1 MELYDFQ
8 KEIIKHTDG
17 YEQVAYF
24 LGMGLGKTLLAQTHI
39 CRMAYKYENVLVVC
53 QKSKILDWCRHW
65 KENTDYTVL
74 NFYDLKPK
82 ELKDINVMSH
92 TAIVVSYDSV
102 WRRPIFREFAKTAHL
117 VLDESSLIQNE
128 GTKRT
133 DFIMKLEPLTI
144 TLLSGTPCAGRY
156 ENMWTQC
163 QLLGWDITR
172 TQYWNR
178 YVEWHMEKFY
188 SIPRPIR
195 VVDGY
200 KNVEELKKNLRDY
213 GAVFMTTEEAIELP
227 DKIEETTYVPT
238 SDAYKDFRKRWLIE
252 IDGEE
257 LVGDTPLNK
266 MLGLRKLASY
276 YSGEKKQALSDILEV
291 NPERI
296 VVFYNFK
303 RELEEIRKIVGKR
316 HFCEINGEHHD
327 QSLFDRYDDCV
338 IACQFQASAMGINL
352 QASHILVYFSPTLSA
367 DLFMQ
372 SQARIHRI
380 GQTKKCN
387 YIYLVCENSIEA
399 EIYETLRRRE
409 DYVLKLFEKTHNIT

>member
-1 MELYDFQ
+1 
-8 KEIIKHTDG
+8 
-17 YEQVAYF
+17 
-24 LGMGLGKTLLAQTHI
+24 
-39 CRMAYKYENVLVVC
+39 MAYKYENVLVVC
-53 QKSKILDWCRHW
+53 QKSKILDWCNHW
-65 KENTDYTVL
+65 RGCSDYSVYD
-74 NFYDLKPK
+74 FYDMKPK
-82 ELKDINVMSH
+82 ELRDIPSMSH
-92 TAIVVSYDSV
+92 SVVVVSYDSV
-102 WRRPIFREFAKTAHL
+102 WRRPVFREFAKTAHL

-133 DFIMKLEPLTI
+133 DFIMKLEPLTV
-144 TLLSGTPCAGRY
+144 TLLSGTPCSGRY

-200 KNVEELKKNLRDY
+200 KNVEELKSKLREY

-227 DKIEETTYVPT
+227 DKIEETTYIPA
-238 SDAYKDFRKRWLIE
+238 SDAYDEFKHDWIVEMEDEE
-252 IDGEE
+252 I
-257 LVGDTPLNK
+257 VGDTPLNK

-276 YSGEKKQALSDILEV
+276 YSEGKAQALKDILEV

-303 RELEEIRKIVGKR
+303 KELEVIRKIVGKR

-327 QSLFDRYDDCV
+327 QSTFDKYDDCV
-338 IACQFQASAMGINL
+338 IAVQFVSGSFGLNL
-352 QASHILVYFSPTLSA
+352 QASHICVYYSPTLSA
-367 DLFMQ
+367 DAFMQ

-387 YIYLVCENSIEA
+387 YIYLVCEDSIEA
-399 EIYETLRRRE
+399 EIYETLRKRE
-409 DYVLKLFEKTHNIT
+409 DYVLKLFEKSHNIT

>member
-1 MELYDFQ
+1 
-8 KEIIKHTDG
+8 
-17 YEQVAYF
+17 
-24 LGMGLGKTLLAQTHI
+24 
-39 CRMAYKYENVLVVC
+39 MATPYENVLVVC
-53 QKSKILDWCRHW
+53 QKSKIRDWCNHW
-65 KENTDYTVL
+65 ASETDYDVNSAYALKSATLNAIDQMCHTV
-74 NFYDLKPK
+74 
-82 ELKDINVMSH
+82 
-92 TAIVVSYDSV
+92 IVTSYDMV
-102 WRRPIFREFAKTAHL
+102 WRRKVFRSFAKTAHL
-117 VLDESSLIQNE
+117 ILDESSLIQNE
-128 GTKRT
+128 GTNRT
-133 DFIMKLEPLTI
+133 DFIMSLEPLTV
-144 TLLSGTPCAGRY
+144 TLLSGTPVSGKY
-156 ENMWTQC
+156 ENLWTQC
-163 QLLGWDITR
+163 QLLGWNITR

-178 YVEWHMEKFY
+178 YVDWHMEKFY

-200 KNVEELKKNLRDY
+200 KNVEELKKKLRDY

-227 DKIEETTYVPT
+227 DRIEETTWVPT
-238 SDAYKDFRKRWLIE
+238 SDAYKNFRKRWVIK

-266 MLGLRKLASY
+266 MLCLRKLASY
-276 YSGEKKQALSDILEV
+276 YSGEKKQALKDILEV

-327 QSLFDRYDDCV
+327 QSMFDRYDDCV
-338 IACQFQASAMGINL
+338 IAVQYQSGSMGINL

-409 DYVLKLFEKTHNIT
+409 DYVLKLFEKSHDII

>member
-1 MELYDFQ
+1 
-8 KEIIKHTDG
+8 
-17 YEQVAYF
+17 
-24 LGMGLGKTLLAQTHI
+24 
-39 CRMAYKYENVLVVC
+39 MAYKYENVLVVC

-65 KENTDYTVL
+65 KENTDYQVL

-82 ELKDINVMSH
+82 ELKDIDVMGH
-92 TAIVVSYDSV
+92 TVIVVSYDSV

-178 YVEWHMEKFY
+178 YVQWHMEKFY

-200 KNVEELKKNLRDY
+200 KNVEELKRNLREY

-238 SDAYKDFRKRWLIE
+238 SDAYNDFKNRWVVE

-257 LVGDTPLNK
+257 ILGNTPLNK

-276 YSGEKKQALSDILEV
+276 YSGEKKQALMDILEV

-303 RELEEIRKIVGKR
+303 KELEVIRKCVGKR
-316 HFCEINGEHHD
+316 HFCEINGERHD
-327 QSLFDRYDDCV
+327 QTIFDRYDDCV
-338 IACQFQASAMGINL
+338 IAVQFQSGSMGLNL
-352 QASHILVYFSPTLSA
+352 QESHIAVYYSPTLSA
-367 DLFMQ
+367 DLFIQ

-380 GQTKKCN
+380 GQKRKCN
-387 YIYLVCENSIEA
+387 YIYLVCEESIEMS
-399 EIYETLRRRE
+399 IYETLRRRE
-409 DYVLKLFEKTHNIT
+409 DYVLRLFEKSYT